1 MSEVA
6 VAGAGVAGL
15 TAAAELAGA
24 GHRVTVLDRVPVT
37 GGVLGYKL
45 ELVRELTARA
55 ASSGVTFTLGTTALR
70 WRDGRLLA
78 AGPAGI
84 AWTRPAHLVV
94 CTGHRPQTLAEMQV
108 GGARLSG
115 VLPVTAAVHLLESGA
130 QLGRRI
136 AVLGDGWWSRRLA
149 AHVGSGTAVIGIS
162 PALAAPLDFATER
175 WPGWRATRLRGTD
188 RVTGVFVTRD
198 GASQLVSCDAVVT
211 AQATVPYR
219 NVDGALQPAP
229 SAPAFVQPL
238 ASTAEHTIEAA
249 REAVAIIASQWG
261 GN

>member
-15 TAAAELAGA
+15 TVAAELAGA
-24 GHRVTVLDRVPVT
+24 GHHVTVLDRVPVT

-45 ELVRELTARA
+45 GLVRDLTARA
-55 ASSGVTFTLGTTALR
+55 ASSGVTFTLGTTVLR

-84 AWTRPAHLVV
+84 AWTPAAHVVV

-108 GGARLSG
+108 AGARLSG

-130 QLGRRI
+130 RLGRRI

-149 AHVGSGTAVIGIS
+149 ARTDSGTTVIGIAPES
-162 PALAAPLDFATER
+162 ATPLDFATER
-175 WPGWRATRLRGTD
+175 WPGWRATHLRGTD

-198 GASQLVSCDAVVT
+198 GVSELVSCDTVVT
-211 AQATVPYR
+211 AQTTVPYR
-219 NVDGALQPAP
+219 NVDGTLVQAP
-229 SAPAFVQPL
+229 SAAAFVQPL
-238 ASTAEHTIEAA
+238 ASTAEHTVEAVREAA
-249 REAVAIIASQWG
+249 AIIASQWG
-261 GN
+261 GH